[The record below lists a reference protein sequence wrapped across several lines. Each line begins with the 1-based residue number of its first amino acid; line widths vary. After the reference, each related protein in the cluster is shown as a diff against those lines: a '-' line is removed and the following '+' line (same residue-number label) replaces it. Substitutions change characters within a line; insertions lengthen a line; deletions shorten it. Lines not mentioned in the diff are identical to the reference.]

1 MKNEERAEEKK
12 RNSRTRIARDMYL
25 MAYGLKSIA
34 YLMHVPSFITFLK
47 SKAVLIHNYQK
58 KTCTRF

>member
-1 MKNEERAEEKK
+1 
-12 RNSRTRIARDMYL
+12 MYL

-58 KTCTRF
+58 KNLYQVLRTVSSNIMNRTNIYIL